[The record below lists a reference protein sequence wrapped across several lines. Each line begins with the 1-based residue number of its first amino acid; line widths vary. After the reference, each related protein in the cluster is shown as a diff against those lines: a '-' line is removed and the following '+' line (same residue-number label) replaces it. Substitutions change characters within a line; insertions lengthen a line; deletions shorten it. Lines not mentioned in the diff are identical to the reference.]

1 MSSDALTMVEKIL
14 GRTCDADVV
23 HAGENHAV
31 RPARMIAYDFP
42 GYTDVFFKEAKEE
55 FGVDKVPSP
64 ERFVLFI
71 DHMVPATAPK
81 EEELHKVTRAW
92 GKEQG
97 VPVHEREGIGHQVS
111 AELGYATP
119 GAFAVH
125 FDGHV
130 SQLGAFGTL
139 AMGARKSVLE
149 TFVSE
154 TMALTVPGTVK
165 ITLTGTLQPGV
176 MARDVFHHMVR
187 VLGPS
192 SCRFKVVELC
202 GPVIDGMSIEG
213 RQTVCGQAMFLG
225 ATTML
230 IAPDEKTLA
239 YAKGRSKIVLDPVY
253 PDADA
258 VYDRE
263 VTIDVSDLAPIV
275 VAPPSPANTRDLTE
289 YVGLEVHTGYLGS
302 CASGRLEDLRAAA
315 DVLRGRRIKP
325 GFQLHVVPTSQA
337 IMSQAAKEGLIST
350 LVDAGAFISSSSCD
364 YCYGRIATMT
374 DGQRAVS
381 TGTLNTPGRMGSADS
396 EIFICNAAVVAASA
410 LEGCIADP
418 RPYLAEAAVARA
430 KELEGSAT

>member
-1 MSSDALTMVEKIL
+1 MGQTITEKIL
-14 GRTCDADVV
+14 ARAAGRASVQPGDEIMAAPDFVIT
-23 HAGENHAV
+23 
-31 RPARMIAYDFP
+31 YDFP
-42 GYTDVFFKEAKEE
+42 GYTDVFFREAKEE
-55 FGVDKVPSP
+55 FGVDKVAHP

-81 EEELHKVTRAW
+81 EEELHKITRAW
-92 GKEQG
+92 GAKQG

-139 AMGARKSVLE
+139 AMGVRKGVLE
-149 TFVSE
+149 AFVSSD
-154 TMALTVPGTVK
+154 MAIRVPATVK
-165 ITLTGTLQPGV
+165 IQITGTLQSGV
-176 MARDVFHHMVR
+176 MARDVFHHLVR
-187 VLGPS
+187 VLGPA

-202 GPVIDGMSIEG
+202 GPVIDAMSIEG
-213 RQTVCGQAMFLG
+213 RQTICGQAMFLG

-230 IAPDEKTLA
+230 IAPDAKTLA
-239 YAKGRSKIVLDPVY
+239 YVDGRCKKALEPVY
-253 PDADA
+253 ADADA
-258 VYDRE
+258 VYERV
-263 VTIDVSDLAPIV
+263 VTVDVSDLQPIV
-275 VAPPSPANTRDLTE
+275 VAPPSPANTRDLAE
-289 YVGLEVHTGYLGS
+289 YAGLEVHTGYLGS

-315 DVLRGRRIKP
+315 AVLKGRRIP
-325 GFQLHVVPTSQA
+325 AGFQRHVVPTTEA
-337 IMSQAAKEGLIST
+337 IMSAAAREGLIST

-381 TGTLNTPGRMGSADS
+381 TGTLNTPGRMGSPDS

-410 LEGCIADP
+410 LNGRITDP
-418 RPYLAEAAVARA
+418 RPYLAEAIARGDV
-430 KELEGSAT
+430 L